1 MLNYQRVWYA
11 KCQTSS
17 NMPKTKNLPKIN
29 DQIKWSWGLD
39 WTQLLIGTLS
49 IKISMDINLG
59 CLGMSCHEMNNWLG
73 GIPKIAGPSITSIDR

>member
-49 IKISMDINLG
+49 IKNIHG
-59 CLGMSCHEMNNWLG
+59 YQPGMFGNVMSRNEQLVG
-73 GIPKIAGPSITSIDR
+73 RYT